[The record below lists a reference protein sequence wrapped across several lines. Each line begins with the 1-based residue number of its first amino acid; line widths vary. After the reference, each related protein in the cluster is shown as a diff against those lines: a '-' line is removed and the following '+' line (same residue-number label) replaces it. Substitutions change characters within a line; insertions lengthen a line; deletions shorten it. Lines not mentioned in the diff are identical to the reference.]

1 MARGDKPLPLES
13 LEPYMRGAR
22 FAAVALGRRHS
33 AHDPDIAADSAR
45 YFEMAERYRQAAV
58 ATFRAQ
64 RDRRAGGHEPRKMG
78 LGQL

>member
-1 MARGDKPLPLES
+1 MARGDKPLPLEQ

-22 FAAVALGRRHS
+22 FAAVALGRRHGS
-33 AHDPDIAADSAR
+33 HDPDLAADAAR

-64 RDRRAGGHEPRKMG
+64 RDRHGPGGHEPRKMG
-78 LGQL
+78 